1 MSSSRR
7 TTFFAS
13 ILLTFFLGASV
24 LTLLQVDRMRTGASL
39 QEVLYI
45 TSPKAVKRL
54 SLGYEGLLADV
65 YWTRA
70 VQYFGSRHSEHARSY
85 QSLYPLLEITTT
97 LDPKL
102 LVAYQFG
109 ANFLS
114 PPPPHGAGVPDK
126 AVQLVQYGIE
136 KNPTAV
142 S

>member
-1 MSSSRR
+1 MSSRRR

-70 VQYFGSRHSEHARSY
+70 VQ
-85 QSLYPLLEITTT
+85 
-97 LDPKL
+97 
-102 LVAYQFG
+102 
-109 ANFLS
+109 
-114 PPPPHGAGVPDK
+114 
-126 AVQLVQYGIE
+126 
-136 KNPTAV
+136 
-142 S
+142 